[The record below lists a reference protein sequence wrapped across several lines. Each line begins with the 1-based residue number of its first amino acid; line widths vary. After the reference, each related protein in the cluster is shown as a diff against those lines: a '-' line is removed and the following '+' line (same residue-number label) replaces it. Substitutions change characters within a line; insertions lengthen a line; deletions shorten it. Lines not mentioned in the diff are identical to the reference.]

1 MLDKQLALSHDC
13 FPMKLRLRAIAVV
26 TLLSLIATS
35 ITASALSA
43 TPPSYF
49 NDCGYPEYKP
59 QSLTQYCADAGTGV
73 TKIKWS
79 SWSSTRAV
87 GTGSYY
93 ANQCDPNCA
102 DGKLLWAKV
111 KVVLSGAKFTHGKRY
126 LMQVTVSS
134 INGKPLPEAPRTTT
148 IGWVTDYWMG

>member
-1 MLDKQLALSHDC
+1 MTK
-13 FPMKLRLRAIAVV
+13 KIWAV
-26 TLLSLIATS
+26 AT
-35 ITASALSA
+35 ITFAVLVVASATTNASA
-43 TPPSYF
+43 ATHPSYV
-49 NDCGYPEYKP
+49 NDCGYAGYKP

-79 SWSSTRAV
+79 SWTSTRAV

-126 LMQVTVSS
+126 LMRVTVSS

-148 IGWVTDYWMG
+148 IDWVTDYWMG

>member
-1 MLDKQLALSHDC
+1 MTK
-13 FPMKLRLRAIAVV
+13 KIWAV
-26 TLLSLIATS
+26 TS
-35 ITASALSA
+35 ITCAVLVVASITTNASAA
-43 TPPSYF
+43 TPPSYV

-59 QSLTQYCADAGTGV
+59 QSLTQYCADAGTRV

-79 SWSSTRAV
+79 SWTNTRAV

-126 LMQVTVSS
+126 LMRVTVSS

>member
-1 MLDKQLALSHDC
+1 MTK
-13 FPMKLRLRAIAVV
+13 KIWAV
-26 TLLSLIATS
+26 TS
-35 ITASALSA
+35 ITCAVLVVASITTNASAA
-43 TPPSYF
+43 TPPSYV

-79 SWSSTRAV
+79 SWTSTRAV

-148 IGWVTDYWMG
+148 IDWVTDYWMG

>member
-1 MLDKQLALSHDC
+1 MTK
-13 FPMKLRLRAIAVV
+13 KIWAV
-26 TLLSLIATS
+26 AS
-35 ITASALSA
+35 ITCAVLVVASTTTNASAA
-43 TPPSYF
+43 TPPSYV

-59 QSLTQYCADAGTGV
+59 QSLTQYCADAGTCV

-79 SWSSTRAV
+79 SWTSTRAV

-126 LMQVTVSS
+126 LMRVTVSS

-148 IGWVTDYWMG
+148 IDWVTDYWMG